1 MNKTIKRTYLIPRC
15 RCADIDN
22 EELLCQTS
30 FNTDEPKRKEM
41 EGEDYAGVKVSLIFD
56 NAFSD

>member
-30 FNTDEPKRKEM
+30 QFNTEDDPEM
-41 EGEDYAGVKVSLIFD
+41 EVEDYAGVKVSLIFD

>member
-30 FNTDEPKRKEM
+30 QFHTEDVPEM
-41 EGEDYAGVKVSLIFD
+41 DDDDYAGVKGYRIFD
-56 NAFSD
+56 NAFPD

>member
-30 FNTDEPKRKEM
+30 ISTEDVPEM
-41 EGEDYAGVKVSLIFD
+41 EEGDDANVKVSLIFD